1 MSVWLNVLC
10 AARLEAL
17 CAPAKVE
24 VLHYEWRGTSPAMQ
38 SLNTVQTWDVL
49 SYPFDKAHSHV
60 IWLRGMETKYIEHSC
75 SVRLT
80 NAVLL
85 FALEP
90 VSHPVLQRCPELR
103 FLSEK
108 DDWVQLHLISQSNL
122 LSQLKVYIPGWEC
135 MTCFQSTWGNAVH
148 LTKLTPNKS
157 PTRTKW
163 NMFAEQN
170 IENTRWRKSINLILF
185 WWIVHSLLLC

>member
-1 MSVWLNVLC
+1 MSFKKNVNKVEHKPPRGFVHVSDVTVLMSVWLNVLC

-24 VLHYEWRGTSPAMQ
+24 VLHYEWRGRSPATQ

-49 SYPFDKAHSHV
+49 TYPFDKAHSRV

-108 DDWVQLHLISQSNL
+108 DDWVQLHLIFQSNL
-122 LSQLKVYIPGWEC
+122 LSQLKVYIPG
-135 MTCFQSTWGNAVH
+135 
-148 LTKLTPNKS
+148 
-157 PTRTKW
+157 
-163 NMFAEQN
+163 
-170 IENTRWRKSINLILF
+170 
-185 WWIVHSLLLC
+185 